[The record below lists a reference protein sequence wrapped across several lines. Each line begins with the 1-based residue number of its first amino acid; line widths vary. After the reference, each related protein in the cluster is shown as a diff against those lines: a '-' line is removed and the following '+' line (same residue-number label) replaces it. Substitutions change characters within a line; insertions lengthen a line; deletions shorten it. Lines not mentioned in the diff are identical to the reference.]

1 MTQRTVEA
9 TEVLWSAFP
18 INMSGG
24 SNGCKKKKKKK
35 MSVSLDRGGF
45 GISSFSLEKSFRAFG
60 EIAGVTLEH

>member
-1 MTQRTVEA
+1 MTQRIVEA

-24 SNGCKKKKKKK
+24 SNGCKKKKK